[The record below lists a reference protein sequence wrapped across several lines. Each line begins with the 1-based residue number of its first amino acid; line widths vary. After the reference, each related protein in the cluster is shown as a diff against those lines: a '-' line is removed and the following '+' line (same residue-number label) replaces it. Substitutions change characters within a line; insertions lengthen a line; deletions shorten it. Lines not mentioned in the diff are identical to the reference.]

1 MNPALVI
8 RVTGAI
14 LVMAAFVFPMLL
26 AADLMSKDAMLF
38 SPAFRTAAI
47 AVWCVFSGIWTAL
60 FLAVAFGKTAE
71 KVDKP

>member
-14 LVMAAFVFPMLL
+14 LVMAAFIFPMLL
-26 AADLMSKDAMLF
+26 AGDFMSKGEILF
-38 SPAFRTAAI
+38 SPRFHSVAVAA
-47 AVWCVFSGIWTAL
+47 WCVFSGIWVAMS
-60 FLAVAFGKTAE
+60 LAVIFGKTAE